1 MPPAAAPRAHRRAR
15 RRALAAAAA
24 ATLPRERNHPGAR
37 GRDDDLVLPPTRPVD
52 PPPEAR
58 LGFDPARGVVVASH
72 AEKDPQASP
81 RFARRCAFWTLW
93 TEAEAATTEPLEPP
107 SGIEPARVVV
117 VPLPAATAPDD
128 ASLPAA
134 APPNA
139 DPNVKVIIPNSVAF
153 AARYAAAPP
162 TNAGATCHAL
172 ERVT

>member
-1 MPPAAAPRAHRRAR
+1 MPPAAAPRTHRRAR

-37 GRDDDLVLPPTRPVD
+37 GRDDDLALPPTRPVD
-52 PPPEAR
+52 PPPDAR
-58 LGFDPARGVVVASH
+58 LGFDPARGVVASH